1 MTEQPRRHQVR
12 PLERAIRSAMADAE
26 QDHLTA
32 RLLVVCS
39 DAAVAPAACSGLK
52 RATTKGLVPS
62 AEELA
67 QDCR

>member
-1 MTEQPRRHQVR
+1 
-12 PLERAIRSAMADAE
+12 MADAE